1 MNRHL
6 FKAIRLERGLTQRDF
21 GELLGLSQST
31 IANIEAGRREITD
44 TVRARLAKNVN
55 MTDDFFSFYLRFR
68 EFEDTISV

>member
-6 FKAIRLERGLTQRDF
+6 FKAIRLEKGLTQREF

-55 MTDDFFSFYLRFR
+55 MTDDFFSFYLRFQ
-68 EFEDTISV
+68 EFEYTIPV